1 MGVSRRL
8 PTEDTEQTAMPKPNP
23 SHSDD
28 WLDDEIDSLVRS
40 VETDAEPEV
49 VAAPSAA
56 DRASAR
62 WFRRS
67 AVDPIPRRRRLAPQ
81 RPWTETRAF
90 FATRRADFDFGFYA
104 LAVAAS
110 LILGVLIALLGKP

>member
-1 MGVSRRL
+1 
-8 PTEDTEQTAMPKPNP
+8 MPRPNP

-28 WLDDEIDSLVRS
+28 WLDAEIDSLVRS
-40 VETDAEPEV
+40 VETDEPEV

-56 DRASAR
+56 DRAVAR

-67 AVDPIPRRRRLAPQ
+67 AVDPIHRRRRRRLAPQ

-90 FATRRADFDFGFYA
+90 FATRRADLDFGFYA